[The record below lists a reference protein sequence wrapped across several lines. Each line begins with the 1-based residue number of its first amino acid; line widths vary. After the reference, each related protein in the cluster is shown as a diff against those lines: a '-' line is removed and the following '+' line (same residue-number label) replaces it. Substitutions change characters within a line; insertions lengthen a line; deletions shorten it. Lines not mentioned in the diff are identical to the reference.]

1 MISIFGSSKLDLLN
15 KFRLNSDEDL
25 LLRVKNG
32 DEVAFE
38 LVFYR
43 YKGKLYDFI
52 RRSLPADHDAESM
65 VQDTFTKLWI
75 NRHQLDP
82 AKSLNAFLYTIA
94 RNEIYG
100 QLRKLLVRRK
110 YLEELSF
117 SVSNLGASTEQHLE
131 YVELMHLV
139 AQLVKEM
146 PEKRRAIFE
155 LSRNEGLSYKEIAQQ
170 LGISENTV
178 DSQIRKALD
187 YLKENLR
194 KKMALFLLF
203 FSFPK
208 RYAGKT

>member
-1 MISIFGSSKLDLLN
+1 LD

-25 LLRVKNG
+25 LLRVKDG

-52 RRSLPADHDAESM
+52 RRSLPADQDAESM
-65 VQDTFTKLWI
+65 VQDIFTKLWI
-75 NRHQLDP
+75 NRQQLNP
-82 AKSLNAFLYTIA
+82 TKSLNAFLYTVA

-100 QLRKLLVRRK
+100 QLRKVLVRRK

-117 SVSNLGASTEQHLE
+117 SASNSGHITEQRLE
-131 YVELMHLV
+131 YEELVHLV
-139 AQLVKEM
+139 SHLVKTM
-146 PEKRRAIFE
+146 PEKRREIYE
-155 LSRNEGLSYKEIAQQ
+155 LSRNDGLSYKEIAQQ

-187 YLKENLR
+187 YLKGNLR

-203 FSFPK
+203 IPFSKK
-208 RYAGKT
+208 RFSRV

>member
-1 MISIFGSSKLDLLN
+1 MD
-15 KFRLNSDEDL
+15 KFRLNNDEDL

-52 RRSLPADHDAESM
+52 RRSLPADQDAESM
-65 VQDTFTKLWI
+65 VQEIFTKFWI
-75 NRHQLDP
+75 NRQQLDP
-82 AKSLNAFLYTIA
+82 AKSLNAFLYTVA

-100 QLRKLLVRRK
+100 QLRKVLVRRK

-117 SVSNLGASTEQHLE
+117 SASNSGQTTEQQLE
-131 YVELMHLV
+131 YDELIRFV
-139 AQLVKEM
+139 SQLVKTM
-146 PEKRRAIFE
+146 PEKRREIYE

-187 YLKENLR
+187 YLRENLR
-194 KKMALFLLF
+194 KKLGLFLF
-203 FSFPK
+203 IIPFRKK
-208 RYAGKT
+208 RFNRV

>member
-1 MISIFGSSKLDLLN
+1 LD
-15 KFRLNSDEDL
+15 KFWLNSDENL

-65 VQDTFTKLWI
+65 VQDIFTKLWI
-75 NRHQLDP
+75 NRQQLDP
-82 AKSLNAFLYTIA
+82 TKSLNAFLYTVA

-100 QLRKLLVRRK
+100 QLRKVLVRRK

-117 SVSNLGASTEQHLE
+117 STSNSGHIAEQQLE
-131 YVELMHLV
+131 YEDLV
-139 AQLVKEM
+139 RFVSQLIKRM
-146 PEKRRAIFE
+146 PEKRREIYQ

-194 KKMALFLLF
+194 RKMALFLLLI
-203 FSFPK
+203 FSPK
-208 RYAGKT
+208 KRFGKI

>member
-1 MISIFGSSKLDLLN
+1 LD
-15 KFRLNSDEDL
+15 KFRINNDEDL
-25 LLRVKNG
+25 LLRLKNG

-52 RRSLPADHDAESM
+52 RRSLPADQDAESM
-65 VQDTFTKLWI
+65 VQDIFTKLWI
-75 NRHQLDP
+75 TRQQLDP
-82 AKSLNAFLYTIA
+82 TKSLNAFLYTIA

-100 QLRKLLVRRK
+100 QLRKVLVRRK

-117 SVSNLGASTEQHLE
+117 STFNSGHIAEQQLE
-131 YVELMHLV
+131 YEELVRFISL
-139 AQLVKEM
+139 LVKRM
-146 PEKRRAIFE
+146 PEKRREIYE

-194 KKMALFLLF
+194 KKMALFLLLVF
-203 FSFPK
+203 FPK
-208 RYAGKT
+208 KRFSKI

>member
-1 MISIFGSSKLDLLN
+1 MN
-15 KFRLNSDEDL
+15 KFRLNSDGDL
-25 LLRVKNG
+25 LLSVKNG

-52 RRSLPADHDAESM
+52 RRSLPADQDVESM
-65 VQDTFTKLWI
+65 VQDIFTKLWI
-75 NRHQLDP
+75 NRQQLDP
-82 AKSLNAFLYTIA
+82 TKSLNAFLYTVA

-100 QLRKLLVRRK
+100 QLRKVLVRRK
-110 YLEELSF
+110 YMEELSF
-117 SVSNLGASTEQHLE
+117 SASSSGLTTGHQIEYDELTRFVS
-131 YVELMHLV
+131 
-139 AQLVKEM
+139 QLVKKM
-146 PEKRRAIFE
+146 PEKRREIYE

-194 KKMALFLLF
+194 KKMALFLF
-203 FSFPK
+203 FILSPQKHFRK
-208 RYAGKT
+208 V

>member
-1 MISIFGSSKLDLLN
+1 MN

-43 YKGKLYDFI
+43 YKGKLYNFM
-52 RRSLPADHDAESM
+52 RRSLPADQDAESM
-65 VQDTFTKLWI
+65 VQDIFTKLWI
-75 NRHQLDP
+75 NRYQLDP
-82 AKSLNAFLYTIA
+82 TKSLNAFLYTIA

-117 SVSNLGASTEQHLE
+117 SVPNSGASTEQQIE
-131 YVELMHLV
+131 YNELIRLV
-139 AQLVKEM
+139 TQLVNEM
-146 PEKRRAIFE
+146 PEKRRVIYE
-155 LSRNEGLSYKEIAQQ
+155 LSRNEGLSYKEIAQH

-203 FSFPK
+203 FPFSK
-208 RYAGKT
+208 RYVRKI

>member
-1 MISIFGSSKLDLLN
+1 MN

-43 YKGKLYDFI
+43 YKGKLLDFI
-52 RRSLPADHDAESM
+52 RRSLPADQDAESM

-75 NRHQLDP
+75 SRHQLDP
-82 AKSLNAFLYTIA
+82 AKSLNAFLYTIV

-117 SVSNLGASTEQHLE
+117 STSGSGLSTEQQLE
-131 YVELMHLV
+131 YNELVRLV
-139 AQLVKEM
+139 TQLVKEM
-146 PEKRRAIFE
+146 PEKRRVIYE
-155 LSRNEGLSYKEIAQQ
+155 LSRNEGLSYKEIASQ

-194 KKMALFLLF
+194 KKMAMFLF
-203 FSFPK
+203 FLPFHK
-208 RYAGKT
+208 KYTREA